1 MLQTGESGSAMA
13 GTTGAQR
20 VLVCSGGRYESQAN
34 RQIRE
39 SIMDGWAECLGDDNV
54 TAVHISGAA
63 ASISRLKPTIVF
75 AIGSY
80 LPESTYF
87 GEVCREARKIGAA
100 TVFWATEDPYEQD
113 ANYRISDD
121 FDVVFSCDRWGHN
134 FYQRERVFHLPL
146 AASRK
151 LHYAEI
157 DETVEKN
164 IDVLFCGV
172 AFTSRK
178 DVVRGL
184 LPTLSKLNI
193 RIVGPGWGEF
203 GIGFSDARIE
213 KGQLIELYRRAKIV
227 LNLGRSLSFENKRFM
242 IAPSTPGPRTFE
254 AAAAGAFQVFH
265 EDTYELRRYY
275 NADEIPV
282 FSNKRDFDGLV
293 ARYID
298 DAQARL
304 DMVKRAQA
312 RTLAQHTYGDR
323 IRHVMEVLKREKLLT
338 SESVSTSGTVEDVPE
353 VVDDLVVQ
361 TPEKS
366 APVESKRVLRRRKAG

>member
-1 MLQTGESGSAMA
+1 MSETMDKPTSLA
-13 GTTGAQR
+13 GGAGAQR

-39 SIMDGWAECLGDDNV
+39 SIMDGWAECFGEENV

-87 GEVCREARKIGAA
+87 GEVCREARKIGAV

-113 ANYRISDD
+113 ANYRVADD
-121 FDVVFSCDRWGHN
+121 FDVIFSCDRWGHN
-134 FYQRERVFHLPL
+134 FYQRDRVFHLPL
-146 AASRK
+146 AASSK

-157 DETVEKN
+157 DETIEKN

-178 DVVRGL
+178 DIVRNL
-184 LPTLSKLNI
+184 MPTLQKHSI
-193 RIVGPGWGEF
+193 RFVGPGWGEL
-203 GIGFSDARIE
+203 GIGFSDVRIE
-213 KGQLIELYRRAKIV
+213 KTQLIELYRRSRIV
-227 LNLGRSLSFENKRFM
+227 LNLGRSLHFENKRFQ

-265 EDTYELRRYY
+265 EDTYELRRYFT
-275 NADEIPV
+275 AEEIPV
-282 FSNKRDFDGLV
+282 FSNKRDFDKVIERFLG
-293 ARYID
+293 D
-298 DAQARL
+298 DALRL
-304 DMVKRAQA
+304 EFTRRAQA
-312 RTLAQHTYGDR
+312 RTMDEHTYGHR
-323 IRHVMEVLKREKLLT
+323 IR
-338 SESVSTSGTVEDVPE
+338 DVI
-353 VVDDLVVQ
+353 
-361 TPEKS
+361 K
-366 APVESKRVLRRRKAG
+366 VLRREGFLT